1 MNGKQNSL
9 VRFNFVLTAVFVAV
23 TALAVIFFSPAMR
36 SLVAAVDLVLFAI
49 GVAAFIWGYFSAV
62 QRSRSDEISV
72 AGLFLLIDKVA
83 PKSIMRAMNAALFTQ
98 IIVGLAGAIIRGSTN
113 GKPGSTLAFGVL
125 VPLLG
130 LGLNG
135 LWASKHGSFGAR
147 TLPGGSTP
155 EGEIGKDSG
164 HG

>member
-1 MNGKQNSL
+1 MSKQNL
-9 VRFNFVLTAVFVAV
+9 IIKANVALTTVFVVV
-23 TALAVIFFSPAMR
+23 TALAVIVFNPLLRNM
-36 SLVAAVDLVLFAI
+36 VATVDLALFAI
-49 GVAAFIWGYFSAV
+49 GVASFIWGYFSAV
-62 QRSRSDEISV
+62 QRSRTDEISV

-83 PKSIMRAMNAALFTQ
+83 PKSIMRMMNSALAVQ
-98 IIVGLAGAIIRGSTN
+98 ALVGLAGAIIRGSTN

-135 LWASKHGSFGAR
+135 LWASKYGIFVAR
-147 TLPGGSTP
+147 SLSGGSTS
-155 EGEIGKDSG
+155 EGEIGKDGG